1 MSYPTQ
7 QLADQLISDDP
18 TKIWKRRQ
26 ALSKAIT
33 LAESRAPDKQ
43 QEAAYLLTHLLE
55 HKNRP
60 SSFRLG
66 IAGAPGAGK
75 STFIEC
81 FGKYL
86 LGLREDNATKKTSND
101 ATNTTDSSLWTPS
114 QLAVVCVDPSSVATG
129 GSILGDKTRMTEL
142 SRHSR
147 AYVRPAPAA
156 GALGGLAA
164 YTDDVVRLCQTAGY
178 DLVLVE
184 TVGLG
189 QSEIEV
195 AESVD
200 MLLLLVPPGGGD
212 DLQGVK
218 KGIIEVADMLLVT
231 KADGSLMSTAKHTAA
246 DYRGAMQFVRTTGR
260 PEGWERPPVLMVSSV
275 TGDGVAKVWEHVCR
289 YRQEMMESG
298 LLYAKRRKQGRYWM
312 WRNFQNL
319 VQERTK
325 NDPDLKQ
332 LALELQE
339 RLDSG
344 RMTPRVAAKD
354 LLESLVSKA

>member
-1 MSYPTQ
+1 MSYPTRK
-7 QLADQLISDDP
+7 LAEYLTSDDP
-18 TKIWKRRQ
+18 KLVWQRRL
-26 ALSKAIT
+26 ALSRAIT

-43 QEAAYLLTHLLE
+43 EQAAFLLTHLLE
-55 HKNRP
+55 QSQRP

-75 STFIEC
+75 STFIES
-81 FGKYL
+81 FGKYIL
-86 LGLREDNATKKTSND
+86 SLGEKGRNETSSEATTE
-101 ATNTTDSSLWTPS
+101 SSSIWIPS
-114 QLAVVCVDPSSVATG
+114 QVSVVCVDPSSAATG

-142 SRHSR
+142 SRHARS
-147 AYVRPAPAA
+147 YVRPAPAA
-156 GALGGLAA
+156 GTLGGLAA

-178 DLVLVE
+178 DLILLE

-231 KADGSLMSTAKHTAA
+231 KADGNLLSTAKHTAA
-246 DYRGAMQFVRTTGR
+246 DYRGAMQFVRTRGR
-260 PEGWERPPVLMVSSV
+260 PQGWEIPPVVMASSV
-275 TGDGVAKVWEHVCR
+275 TGDGIDKVWEHVCR

-298 LLYAKRRKQGRYWM
+298 MLDAKRRKQGRYWM
-312 WRNFQNL
+312 WRNLQNL

-325 NDPDLKQ
+325 NDPQLKQ
-332 LALELQE
+332 MASELEE
-339 RLDSG
+339 RLDTG
-344 RMTPRVAAKD
+344 RMTPRVAAKE
-354 LLESLVSKA
+354 LLDSLINKG